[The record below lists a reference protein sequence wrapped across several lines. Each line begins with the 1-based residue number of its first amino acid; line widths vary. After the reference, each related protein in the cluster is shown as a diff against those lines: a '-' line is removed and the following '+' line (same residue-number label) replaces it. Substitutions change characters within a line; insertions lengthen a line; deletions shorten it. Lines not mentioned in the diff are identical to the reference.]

1 MFATIDTGKPAET
14 ENHMTSSTTRRRIT
28 QGLIEAWRSGQRWQV
43 DFSEMEPS
51 PADAYQIQADVA
63 QALGWFTQGPRAWK
77 VGGYP
82 NASAAPLPEVLS
94 SPASWAAPFGDAVL
108 VEAELAFRLGR
119 TPSGPAELLSCL
131 ETVCVS
137 IELVDTRLA
146 GGLQAPAV
154 WKLADQSVHGS
165 LVTGREQPCG
175 PYIRFGSADWARQ
188 GCSLMVNGRLARRVA
203 GGHPNG
209 DPLCALPWLAEH
221 AAAQG
226 GGLRAGDL
234 ITTGAWIAQAAGPGD
249 LIEVAF
255 EGLDSASVRITA

>member
-1 MFATIDTGKPAET
+1 
-14 ENHMTSSTTRRRIT
+14 MTSSAIRHRIT

-43 DFSEMEPS
+43 DFSAVDLG

-63 QALGWFTQGPRAWK
+63 QALGWFPQGPKAWK

-82 NASAAPLPEVLS
+82 NASAAPLPEVLL
-94 SPASWAAPFGDAVL
+94 SPASWQAPFKDALL

-119 TPSGPAELLSCL
+119 TPSGPEDLRSCL

-146 GGLQAPAV
+146 GGLQAPAA

-165 LVTGREQPCG
+165 LVIGREQPCG
-175 PYIRFGSADWARQ
+175 PCSRFGIEDWARLS
-188 GCSLMVNGRLARRVA
+188 CSLTINGRLARQVQ

-209 DPLCALPWLAEH
+209 DPLCALPWLAAH

-226 GGLRAGDL
+226 VGLRAGDL

-249 LIEVAF
+249 QIEVAF
-255 EGLDSASVRITA
+255 EGLGSASVRITD

>member
-1 MFATIDTGKPAET
+1 MDAGNPAET
-14 ENHMTSSTTRRRIT
+14 ANDMTFPTLHHRIT

-43 DFSEMEPS
+43 DFSEIEPS
-51 PADAYQIQADVA
+51 PTDAYQIQADVA

-94 SPASWAAPFGDAVL
+94 SPANWAAPFGDAVL

-119 TPSGPAELLSCL
+119 TPAHPTEILSCL

-146 GGLQAPAV
+146 GGLQAPAA

-165 LVTGREQPCG
+165 LVTGPEQPCG
-175 PYIRFGSADWARQ
+175 PYIRFSSADWARQ
-188 GCSLMVNGRLARRVA
+188 GCSLTVNGSLARRAA
-203 GGHPNG
+203 GSHPNAN
-209 DPLCALPWLAEH
+209 PLCALPWLAGH

-226 GGLRAGDL
+226 GCLRAGDL
-234 ITTGAWIAQAAGPGD
+234 ITTGAWIAQSAGPGD
-249 LIEVAF
+249 LIEVTF
-255 EGLDSASVRITA
+255 EGLGSASVRITA